1 MTMKKEY
8 IAPVLM
14 QYKTA
19 PLMISVSKGGEPVT
33 DPSLVESKK
42 FWGSTIFDDEEQLET
57 DVDVD

>member
-1 MTMKKEY
+1 MTMKKKY
-8 IAPVLM
+8 LAPAMM

-42 FWGSTIFDDEEQLET
+42 FWGTSIFDDEEEE
-57 DVDVD
+57 DEEEDF

>member
-1 MTMKKEY
+1 MKKKY
-8 IAPVLM
+8 LAPAMM

-42 FWGSTIFDDEEQLET
+42 FWGTSIFDDEEEEEEWN
-57 DVDVD
+57 D

>member
-1 MTMKKEY
+1 MTMKKKY
-8 IAPVLM
+8 LAPAMM

-42 FWGSTIFDDEEQLET
+42 FWGTSIFDEEEEDEEE
-57 DVDVD
+57 DF

>member
-42 FWGSTIFDDEEQLET
+42 FWGTSVFDDEEE
-57 DVDVD
+57 DDIDF

>member
-1 MTMKKEY
+1 MKKEY

-42 FWGSTIFDDEEQLET
+42 FWGTSVFDDEEE
-57 DVDVD
+57 DDIDF

>member
-1 MTMKKEY
+1 MKKKY
-8 IAPVLM
+8 LAPAMM

-42 FWGSTIFDDEEQLET
+42 FWGTSVFEDDEKEE
-57 DVDVD
+57 DWND

>member
-1 MTMKKEY
+1 
-8 IAPVLM
+8 M

>member
-42 FWGSTIFDDEEQLET
+42 FWGTSVFDDEEEDDL
-57 DVDVD
+57 DF

>member
-42 FWGSTIFDDEEQLET
+42 FWGTSVFDDEENTEEEET
-57 DVDVD
+57 F

>member
-1 MTMKKEY
+1 MTMKKKY
-8 IAPVLM
+8 LAPAMM

-42 FWGSTIFDDEEQLET
+42 FWGTSIFDDEEEEEEWN
-57 DVDVD
+57 D

>member
-1 MTMKKEY
+1 MKKKY
-8 IAPVLM
+8 LAPAMM

-42 FWGSTIFDDEEQLET
+42 FWGTSIFDDEEEEE
-57 DVDVD
+57 DWND

>member
-42 FWGSTIFDDEEQLET
+42 FWGTSIFDDDEEEE
-57 DVDVD
+57 DWND

>member
-1 MTMKKEY
+1 MKKTY
-8 IAPVLM
+8 LAPAMM

-42 FWGSTIFDDEEQLET
+42 FWGTSIFDDEEEEEEWN
-57 DVDVD
+57 D